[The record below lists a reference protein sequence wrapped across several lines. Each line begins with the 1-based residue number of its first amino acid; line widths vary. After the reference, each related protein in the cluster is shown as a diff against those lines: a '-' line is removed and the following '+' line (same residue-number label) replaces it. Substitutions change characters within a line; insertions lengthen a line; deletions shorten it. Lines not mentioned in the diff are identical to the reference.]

1 MTNLEYYGNLTND
14 INLIKK
20 TSEKRQKLFFKLDI
34 FYVCSLIAYLIY
46 VFVRIGNGLG
56 TIPSLNIF
64 VNTLIITRNIISIKM
79 TKNKTKAEEARSKI
93 ASLIG
98 KIFNAKIQD
107 NNLPG
112 KLFVDDFENSIIIE
126 NEEHVKR
133 YNEKNDVQSYID
145 TVTSYIYLL
154 DSENTINVLKEVKKT
169 IQEPK
174 EEKSTE
180 VTLELLSSED
190 LPEDLP
196 VRQVLRFRNDD

>member
-20 TSEKRQKLFFKLDI
+20 TSEKRQKLFSKLDI
-34 FYVCSLIAYLIY
+34 TYLCILAAYLIFI
-46 VFVRIGNGLG
+46 FVRIGNGLS

-64 VNTLIITRNIISIKM
+64 VNTLIITRNLISIKL

-93 ASLIG
+93 GSLIG

-112 KLFVDDFENSIIIE
+112 KLFVDDFENSVIIE

-154 DSENTINVLKEVKKT
+154 DSENTINVLKEVKRT

-180 VTLELLSSED
+180 VTLELLSPED

-196 VRQVLRFRNDD
+196 VRQVLRFRKDD